1 MYKNLKFSWAHILLF
16 LAIIIIGY
24 VTYVGITYKLDKG
37 LTEPLWYTL
46 GIVALLV
53 FWFFGV
59 QQLKGVD
66 NNYRFSRCIILE
78 RVLLFSSPLVF
89 FLCMGPFNH
98 AWNVASHGEEIEG
111 RFREAINSST
121 NMFDEYNNYSSRR
134 IADYHNFLQ
143 RVKDSK
149 YIQPSVY
156 QRIGF
161 DGKND
166 EHKIK
171 IEVAT
176 LKRQLT
182 ENYDSLQKEATS
194 WIKRADQNTSVWNVF
209 LVGNIKEIKN
219 AITDWNNQLHNFSSV
234 ILSTETNDGNHNVL
248 PFDYD
253 SNEINIVLKNLDSLS
268 NIYTADD
275 ELSFTAILLGV
286 ILYLMMILPYFVQ
299 KRNGVSSYTL
309 FGRRWVGND
318 INLSR
323 NSSIKKPEISPIDM
337 GDGNYKHERNE
348 NYDDILLEL
357 DNSDDEDDDRETRR
371 RIRRE
376 RRNKREQIHERH
388 RYHKDDDNEDD
399 TIITPIEN
407 I

>member
-1 MYKNLKFSWAHILLF
+1 M
-16 LAIIIIGY
+16 
-24 VTYVGITYKLDKG
+24 
-37 LTEPLWYTL
+37 
-46 GIVALLV
+46 
-53 FWFFGV
+53 
-59 QQLKGVD
+59 
-66 NNYRFSRCIILE
+66 
-78 RVLLFSSPLVF
+78 
-89 FLCMGPFNH
+89 
-98 AWNVASHGEEIEG
+98 
-111 RFREAINSST
+111 
-121 NMFDEYNNYSSRR
+121 
-134 IADYHNFLQ
+134 
-143 RVKDSK
+143 
-149 YIQPSVY
+149 
-156 QRIGF
+156 
-161 DGKND
+161 
-166 EHKIK
+166 
-171 IEVAT
+171 
-176 LKRQLT
+176 
-182 ENYDSLQKEATS
+182 
-194 WIKRADQNTSVWNVF
+194 
-209 LVGNIKEIKN
+209 
-219 AITDWNNQLHNFSSV
+219 HNFSSV

-286 ILYLMMILPYFVQ
+286 ILYLMMILPYLVQ

-323 NSSIKKPEISPIDM
+323 NSFVKKPEISPIEM
-337 GDGNYKHERNE
+337 GDSNYKYERNE
-348 NYDDILLEL
+348 NHDDILLEL